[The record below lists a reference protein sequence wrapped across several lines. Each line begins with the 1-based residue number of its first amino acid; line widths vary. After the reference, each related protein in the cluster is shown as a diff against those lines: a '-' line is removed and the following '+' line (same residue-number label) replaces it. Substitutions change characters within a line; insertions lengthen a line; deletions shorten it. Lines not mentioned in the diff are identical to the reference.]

1 MNAEIKY
8 WFLKEHKLF
17 KNLSFSEIDSLCILS
32 RFKKS
37 RKDEILDLPFSEKDR
52 IYYLKV
58 GSIKLLRIDEHGD
71 EILIDILQKGD
82 LFGELKYDNE
92 IKINEYMR
100 VVSHE
105 AIICTFFRENL
116 EEVMMKKP
124 DFALNYIKFKGFT
137 YNKLQNN
144 YRNILYKD
152 SKTRLGLFILSLIEK
167 EDNIQ
172 DNFILPSFITQK
184 DIGQLICCSRQTII
198 SLFKELESEG
208 IITYNESGQ
217 TVIKNIPYFKNLSKM

>member
-1 MNAEIKY
+1 MNSEIKY

-82 LFGELKYDNE
+82 LFGELKYDTE
-92 IKINEYMR
+92 ININEYMR

-124 DFALNYIKFKGFT
+124 DFALNYIKFKGFA

-144 YRNILYKD
+144 YRNILYK
-152 SKTRLGLFILSLIEK
+152 
-167 EDNIQ
+167 
-172 DNFILPSFITQK
+172 
-184 DIGQLICCSRQTII
+184 
-198 SLFKELESEG
+198 
-208 IITYNESGQ
+208 
-217 TVIKNIPYFKNLSKM
+217 V